1 MAFVKKNYLLLIW
14 IAGLVVCSVMHISFL
29 YTFLGSLAYLIL
41 ILLLRFKKSVY
52 YLGYIVQGIGK
63 NPELAFKMYSYA
75 YDKGGRTGAP
85 MIAYGMLLLSKS
97 QYDKALTVFQ
107 DVLMIENLNPNFLKV
122 ARQDLAIA
130 YEKTGD
136 VQTAIDT
143 MELMLQDYEFFSND
157 FFANLGFFYIEAKEY
172 DKAREITERALKDDE
187 GFGPAYD
194 NLGLIAYETGDL
206 EEAEELFK
214 KALDLRDTMVSSKY
228 YLGLIAEKNGDIDTA
243 ATYFAAAHAG
253 KITGMHTITREMV
266 DEKYQQYCL

>member
-1 MAFVKKNYLLLIW
+1 MDFIKKHCLLLIW
-14 IAGLVVCSVMHISFL
+14 IAGLVACSVLHVSFL

-41 ILLLRFKKSVY
+41 ILLFRIKKTAY
-52 YLGYIVQGIGK
+52 YLGYITQGILK
-63 NPELAFKMYSYA
+63 NPDKAFSMYEWA
-75 YDKGGRTGAP
+75 YDKGGRSGAP
-85 MIAYGMLLLSKS
+85 MIAYGMLLLAKC

-107 DVLMIENLNPNFLKV
+107 DVLMIENLNANFLKV

-157 FFANLGFFYIEAKEY
+157 FYVNLGYFYIEAKEY
-172 DKAREITERALKDDE
+172 DKAREITERALKEDE

-194 NLGLIAYETGDL
+194 NLALIAYETGDL

-228 YLGLIAEKNGDIDTA
+228 YLGLIAEKNGDTDAA

-266 DEKYQQYCL
+266 DEKYEQYCL